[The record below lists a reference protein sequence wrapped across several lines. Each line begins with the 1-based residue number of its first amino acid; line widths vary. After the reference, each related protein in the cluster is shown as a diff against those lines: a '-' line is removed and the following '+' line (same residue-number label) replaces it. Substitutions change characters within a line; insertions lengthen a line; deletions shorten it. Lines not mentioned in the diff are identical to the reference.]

1 MSVEK
6 MRSTVLCSLMA
17 GLMAAGA
24 FIHVPIGPVPIV
36 LTNLF
41 VLLSGL
47 LLGARWGA
55 ASAALYVLVGAIGLP
70 VFYGGKGG
78 LAHLFGP
85 TGGYLFGFILS
96 AWITGFISER
106 FRQFLTGRVIAVLI
120 GSLIIYVLGVPWLKV
135 ITNMTWNKAWMLG
148 MVPFLPGDALESS
161 FRGYPL
167 AFHRTH
173 FGPANRI
180 SLRIILKF
188 IKIPGSPLVVIKY
201 FGEKNDPNRW
211 PFSELS

>member
-6 MRSTVLCSLMA
+6 MRSMVLCSLMA

-55 ASAALYVLVGAIGLP
+55 ASAALYLLVGAIGLP

-85 TGGYLFGFILS
+85 TGGYLLGFIFS

-106 FRQFLTGRVIAVLI
+106 FHRSLKGSVVAVIF
-120 GSLIIYVLGVPWLKV
+120 GSLFIYGLGVSWLKV
-135 ITNMTWNKAWMLG
+135 ITGMTWNKTWMVG
-148 MVPFLPGDALESS
+148 MVPFLPGDTLKAVTAVIL
-161 FRGYPL
+161 FRSVKP
-167 AFHRTH
+167 
-173 FGPANRI
+173 
-180 SLRIILKF
+180 ILDRQMHSN
-188 IKIPGSPLVVIKY
+188 P
-201 FGEKNDPNRW
+201 E
-211 PFSELS
+211 

>member
-1 MSVEK
+1 MPVEK
-6 MRSTVLCSLMA
+6 LRAIVLCSLMA

-55 ASAALYVLVGAIGLP
+55 ASAALYLLVGSIGFP
-70 VFYGGKGG
+70 VFSGGRGG

-106 FRQFLTGRVIAVLI
+106 FRRSINGSVVAVLL
-120 GSLIIYVLGVPWLKV
+120 GSLIIYGLGIPWLKV
-135 ITNMTWNKAWMLG
+135 ITNMTWNKAWMVG
-148 MVPFLPGDALESS
+148 MVPFLPGDALKAVTAVIL
-161 FRGYPL
+161 FRSVKP
-167 AFHRTH
+167 
-173 FGPANRI
+173 
-180 SLRIILKF
+180 ILDRQMRS
-188 IKIPGSPLVVIKY
+188 IP
-201 FGEKNDPNRW
+201 E
-211 PFSELS
+211 

>member
-1 MSVEK
+1 LLTSKKKWLTNKRDFMPVEK
-6 MRSTVLCSLMA
+6 LRSMVLCSLMA

-55 ASAALYVLVGAIGLP
+55 ASAALYLLVGAIGLP

-85 TGGYLFGFILS
+85 TGGYLLGYIPS

-106 FRQFLTGRVIAVLI
+106 FHRSRN
-120 GSLIIYVLGVPWLKV
+120 GSLIAALFGALIIYGFGVPWLKA
-135 ITNMTWNKAWMLG
+135 ITHMTWNKAWMIG
-148 MVPFLPGDALESS
+148 MIPFLPGDVLKALAAVLL
-161 FRGYPL
+161 FRSVRP
-167 AFHRTH
+167 
-173 FGPANRI
+173 
-180 SLRIILKF
+180 ILERQQMSV
-188 IKIPGSPLVVIKY
+188 P
-201 FGEKNDPNRW
+201 E
-211 PFSELS
+211 